1 MMRLTKVQNTSIARL
16 INQTSVSFVSANSI
30 YVKFSVEYFPPRN
43 IFNLGKMI
51 RSDLAPNQAKLLEF
65 NSIICN
71 SENKNRL
78 NPATFLL
85 VILKRLCN
93 CSIILHNLLIQ
104 MRRMLIPNASMF
116 HDLGI
121 NNMLLISGDKYTT
134 KKRRSDNISP
144 YKIRKLLRKKNVFN
158 IGAGYPNSHI
168 LYSGSFQDLFTMML
182 NRESGCSM
190 HITQIFNHMDNFL
203 RNNLRCSM
211 FKLGSLLPGLFISSK
226 HPLAVDINLK
236 YGIYLTRPVKELL
249 ESEHLDERA
258 AFLFNLYRIIEII
271 KNDITWIHVFTL
283 NKTRNLKEIIWI
295 LNDLTYYIKY
305 WRLTNCNECY
315 AIMSDMHNAYKR
327 R

>member
-1 MMRLTKVQNTSIARL
+1 M

-30 YVKFSVEYFPPRN
+30 YVKFSVEYFPPRK
-43 IFNLGKMI
+43 ISNLSKMMK
-51 RSDLAPNQAKLLEF
+51 SDLTPKQTKLLEF
-65 NSIICN
+65 NSITCS

-78 NPATFLL
+78 NSTTFLL
-85 VILKRLCN
+85 VVLRRLCN
-93 CSIILHNLLIQ
+93 CSIVLHNLLTQIKC
-104 MRRMLIPNASMF
+104 MLISDTPMF
-116 HDLGI
+116 HDLGM

-134 KKRRSDNISP
+134 NKRRSDDISP
-144 YKIRKLLRKKNVFN
+144 YKIRRLLRKKNVFN
-158 IGAGYPNSHI
+158 IGTGYPDNHI
-168 LYSGSFQDLFTMML
+168 LCSGSFQDLFTMLL

-236 YGIYLTRPVKELL
+236 CGIYLTRPVKELL
-249 ESEHLDERA
+249 ESEYLDERA

-271 KNDITWIHVFTL
+271 KNDITWIQVFTL
-283 NKTRNLKEIIWI
+283 NKTRILKEIIWM
-295 LNDLTYYIKY
+295 LNDLTYYIRY
-305 WRLTNCNECY
+305 WRLTNHNECY